1 MELHVKENRL
11 VELTPV
17 RTEKILDIVTGKIK
31 EVILGGKYK
40 PGDRLPSEREFIEQ
54 LQVSRIVIREAF
66 RKLEANGLLTAKRGA
81 GMFVANTGSGAVH
94 DAFVS
99 ALRIQKVNLKEI
111 TQARW
116 VIEPVITK
124 LAAKN
129 RAVDNIKSLKANVEK
144 AQDLLKKNIS
154 AHHENMDFHGLVAEA
169 TQNRVLRLSVEALIH
184 SLRDVQGL
192 PENQL
197 VLDNHALFW
206 HKEILKAIEERKPKK
221 AADLM
226 SEHIGEV
233 REDYVSLVGLQ

>member
-1 MELHVKENRL
+1 M
-11 VELTPV
+11 ELTPV
-17 RTEKILDIVTGKIK
+17 KTQKILDIVTGKIK
-31 EVILGGKYK
+31 EVILSGKYE
-40 PGDRLPSEREFIEQ
+40 PGDKLPSEREFIEQ

-81 GMFVANTGSGAVH
+81 GMFVANIGSSAVH

-99 ALRIQKVNLKEI
+99 ALRIQKVNVKEI

-129 RAVDNIKSLKANVEK
+129 RGVDNINSIKANIER
-144 AQDLLKKNIS
+144 AQNLLKKGIS
-154 AHHENMDFHGLVAEA
+154 AHHENMEFHGIIAEA
-169 TQNRVLRLSVEALIH
+169 TQNRVLRLSVEALLY

-206 HKEILKAIEERKPKK
+206 HKEILKAIEERTPKK

-226 SEHIGEV
+226 GDHIGEV
-233 REDYVSLVGLQ
+233 GKDYSLLVGLH

>member
-1 MELHVKENRL
+1 
-11 VELTPV
+11 VELTPIKS
-17 RTEKILDIVTGKIK
+17 EKILDMVTEKIK

-54 LQVSRIVIREAF
+54 LQVSRIVVREAF
-66 RKLEANGLLTAKRGA
+66 RKLEANGLLAVKRGA
-81 GMFVANTGSGAVH
+81 GMFVADIGSVAVH

-99 ALRIQKVNLKEI
+99 ALKIQKVNVKEI

-129 RAVDNIKSLKANVEK
+129 READNIKSIKANVER
-144 AQDLLKKNIS
+144 AEDLLKKSIS
-154 AHHENMDFHGLVAEA
+154 AHHENMDFHGLIAEA

-184 SLRDVQGL
+184 SLRDVQGV

-206 HKEILKAIEERKPKK
+206 HREILKAIEERKPKK

-233 REDYVSLVGLQ
+233 GKDYGVLVGLR